1 MKYIEDRKKVREARF
16 SMGDVEALIDDLM
29 NYNDAWDKKE
39 IVKGFR
45 YTSSYSKNQY
55 IQLNDRDM
63 WIQSNDG
70 NFTVEYSYIKDIKA
84 SDDHIHLICGFG
96 SIEVY
101 F

>member
-1 MKYIEDRKKVREARF
+1 MRYIEDRKKVREARF
-16 SMGDVEALIDDLM
+16 SREDVEARIDDLM
-29 NYNDAWDKKE
+29 NYNDAWNKKE
-39 IVKGFR
+39 IVNGFR
-45 YTSSYSKNQY
+45 YTSSYNKHHY

-84 SDDHIHLICGFG
+84 SDDHIHLICEFG

>member
-1 MKYIEDRKKVREARF
+1 MRYIESKRKVTEARLNKEKI
-16 SMGDVEALIDDLM
+16 EALIDDLM
-29 NYNDAWDKKE
+29 NYKDSWDKKE
-39 IVKGFR
+39 IVNGFR
-45 YTSSYSKNQY
+45 YTSIYNKHQY

-84 SDDHIHLICGFG
+84 SDDYIDLICEFG